1 MISKHTALAW
11 LVILIVLC
19 SLSTYQIKQ
28 HWRIQTDILALLPQD
43 ADEPLVQI
51 IRRTLAGELGRTA
64 FFLVSHAQS
73 QIARHATRQLG
84 QLMDASPVFAAVQWD
99 YSTQQKA
106 FFEFYFPFRYQ
117 FISPAIR
124 RYLQRN
130 DGYQF
135 LIDHLTKELYQP
147 FSSWTTRLLEED
159 PLLFFPELMKDFSK
173 NLIQLNHTERSH
185 DMNHD
190 KNTSPNEDSPVGD
203 TERGLNI
210 KDGMIGTRY
219 NNRHYY
225 FITAQLASSP
235 FEENTQD
242 QLEESWRKWSYQ
254 LMQITPGLE
263 LTHTSVARFASSMRN
278 EMQTDMFLISIGSTV
293 GIIFLIILI
302 FRSVQHLFIA
312 FIPLIVGLWSAFGLS
327 LLVFEDLHAFTL
339 VFGSSL
345 IGVCIDY
352 SMHYFAHHRVAQQWE
367 SITTMRAIFPAV
379 GLGALTTIVSYIG
392 VGFTPL
398 VGLQQIAFFASC
410 GIAISFFS
418 VVFWFPFFLRGTHPL
433 ASHTPVVY
441 QWLKYFLIFLRRHKK
456 LILMLLTIVML
467 LSVKGFFDLEVSD
480 SPLVLK
486 SFPTDLSNQ
495 DRIIR
500 DIMGISEAQQYLFIV
515 GKTPEEVLQR
525 LERFQDYIYLENEYF
540 GAELGSMVTS
550 FLPSEQRQREN
561 MRSMKRLLTH
571 EKAISSTLE
580 SIGLP
585 ERDIQKFFQDVAAD
599 PETFL
604 TWESWLNHDVSVGL
618 RSFWVG
624 NIPDG
629 TSILVRLH
637 KVTDVKRIKEV
648 IASFEGIRYVDNMH
662 DFALILET
670 YRKNIMV
677 LVIGAYV
684 VILAL
689 LIWRYRLRGFIVMLP
704 PVLSACI
711 TVGFLGLLGQT
722 FHLLHCLSLL
732 LVLGM
737 GVDYAIFLAESDPAS
752 EPTTFLA
759 LTLATVTTILS
770 FGLLSFSSQAALRA
784 IGFPTFVGIFWV
796 WLLSPLAMC
805 GRVRG

>member
-1 MISKHTALAW
+1 MISKHNAIAW
-11 LVILIVLC
+11 LVILIALC
-19 SLSTYQIKQ
+19 SLSAHQITQ
-28 HWRIQTDILALLPQD
+28 HWRMQTDILALLPQD

-51 IRRTLAGELGRTA
+51 IRRMLAGELGRTA

-73 QIARHATRQLG
+73 EVARHATRQLG
-84 QLMDASPVFAAVQWD
+84 QLMDASSLFAAVQWD
-99 YSTQQKA
+99 YGKQHKA

-117 FISPAIR
+117 FISPTIR
-124 RYLQRN
+124 PYLERD
-130 DGYQF
+130 DGYQYF
-135 LIDHLTKELYQP
+135 IDHLAKELYQP
-147 FSSWTTRLLEED
+147 FSSLTTGLLEED

-173 NLIQLNHTERSH
+173 NLMQLNHNERSH
-185 DMNHD
+185 GMNLD
-190 KNTSPNEDSPVGD
+190 KNTSPKKDNPVGD
-203 TERGLNI
+203 AEKVLKI
-210 KDGMIGTRY
+210 EDGMVGTRS

-242 QLEESWRKWSYQ
+242 QLEESWRNWSNQ
-254 LMQITPGLE
+254 LMQTIPGLE
-263 LTHTSVARFASSMRN
+263 LTYTSAARFASAMRS
-278 EMQTDMFLISIGSTV
+278 EMQTDMFLISAGSTA

-302 FRSVQHLFIA
+302 FRSVKHLFVA
-312 FIPLIVGLWSAFGLS
+312 FVPLIVGLWSALGLS

-352 SMHYFAHHRVAQQWE
+352 SMHYFAYHRVAQQWQP
-367 SITTMRAIFPAV
+367 ITTMRNIFPAV
-379 GLGALTTIVSYIG
+379 GLGALTTILSYIG
-392 VGFTPL
+392 IGFTPL
-398 VGLQQIAFFASC
+398 VGLKQIAFFASC

-418 VVFWFPFFLRGTHPL
+418 VVFWFPFFLQGPHPF
-433 ASHTPVVY
+433 ASQTPVVY
-441 QWLKYFLIFLRRHKK
+441 QWLKYFLIFWSRHKK
-456 LILMLLTIVML
+456 LTLGLLIIIMSISIQGL
-467 LSVKGFFDLEVSD
+467 FDLEVSD

-486 SFPTDLSNQ
+486 SFPADLSKQ
-495 DRIIR
+495 DRITR
-500 DIMGISEAQQYLFIV
+500 DIMGISEAQQYLLIV

-525 LERFQDYIYLENEYF
+525 LERFQDYINFANVHF
-540 GAELGSMVTS
+540 GAELGPMVTS
-550 FLPSEQRQREN
+550 FLPSEERQREN

-571 EKAISSTLE
+571 AREISSTLE

-585 ERDIQKFFQDVAAD
+585 QRSIQQFFQDVAGE

-618 RSFWVG
+618 RNFWLG

-629 TSILVRLH
+629 TSIAVRLH
-637 KVTDVKRIKEV
+637 NVTDVRMIKEV
-648 IASFEGIRYVDNMH
+648 IASFEGMRYVDNVH

-677 LVIGAYV
+677 LVIGAYI
-684 VILAL
+684 VILVL
-689 LIWRYRLRGFIVMLP
+689 LLWRYRLRGFIVMLP

-722 FHLLHCLSLL
+722 LHLLHCLSLL

-770 FGLLSFSSQAALRA
+770 FGLLSFSSQAALKA
-784 IGFPTFVGIFWV
+784 IGFTTFVGIFWV
-796 WLLSPLAMC
+796 WLLSPLAMY
-805 GRVRG
+805 GRAR